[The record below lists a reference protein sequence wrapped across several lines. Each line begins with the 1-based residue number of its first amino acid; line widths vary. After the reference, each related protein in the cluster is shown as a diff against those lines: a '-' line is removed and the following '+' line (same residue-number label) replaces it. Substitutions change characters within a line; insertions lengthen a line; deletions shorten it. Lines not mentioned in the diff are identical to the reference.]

1 MTIRRA
7 TKRAMGPAIRQERCV
22 SHKGI
27 AKTEWSF
34 LWFQNDYTVSTT
46 STLILTARAAVAAA
60 GEAK

>member
-1 MTIRRA
+1 M
-7 TKRAMGPAIRQERCV
+7 